1 MIQKDSPLIAK
12 TLQGLEDIL
21 AEELTLLGA
30 NNIKKETRGVSFT
43 GDNELL
49 YKANLHCR
57 TAIRIL
63 KPIASF
69 QAKDADE
76 IYKQIKKIN
85 WEEYLST
92 KQSFAISSVVY
103 SETFSHSKFVTYKV
117 KDAIVDYF
125 KEKFQER
132 PTVRITNPD
141 IYLNIHIAH
150 TTCTISLDS
159 SGESLHKR
167 GYRNAQTEA
176 PLNEVLAAGLIM
188 LTGWRGESDF
198 LDPMCG
204 SGTILIEAAMIALNI
219 PPGVFRKEF
228 AFEKWTDFDSE
239 LFDKV
244 YNDDSNERTF
254 AHKIYGSDNSAQAL
268 QIAEEN
274 CKSAG
279 LSKYIHLQKADF
291 TEMETPANKT
301 LIVTNPPYGERIGGN
316 SINKLYAEIGETLKH
331 RFPGSEA
338 WIISSNMEGFYKI
351 GLRPSK
357 KYHLLNGSI
366 ECEYR
371 QYELFDGKMKEKKAT
386 DNNRKPYA
394 KDGDKRNVK

>member
-1 MIQKDSPLIAK
+1 MNKEFPLIAK

-21 AEELTLLGA
+21 AKELAQIGA
-30 NNIKKETRGVSFT
+30 NNIQKEKRGVSFT
-43 GDNELL
+43 GNNELM

-63 KPIASF
+63 KPIFTF
-69 QAKDADE
+69 QAKNADE
-76 IYKQIKKIN
+76 IYAQIKKTH
-85 WEEYLST
+85 WEKYFSAKE
-92 KQSFAISSVVY
+92 SFAISAVVY

-125 KEKFQER
+125 KEKFNER
-132 PTVRITNPD
+132 PSIKITNPD
-141 IYLNIHIAH
+141 VYLNIHIAH

-167 GYRNAQTEA
+167 GYRSAQTEA

-188 LTGWRGESDF
+188 LTGWKGESDF

-204 SGTILIEAAMIALNI
+204 SGTLLIEAAMIALNI

-228 AFEKWTDFDSE
+228 AFEKWKDFDSE
-239 LFDKV
+239 VFDRV
-244 YNDDSNERTF
+244 YNDDSNERIF
-254 AHKIYGSDNSAQAL
+254 KHKIYGSDISAQAL
-268 QIAEEN
+268 KITEEN

-279 LSKYIHLQKADF
+279 LSKYISLQKANF
-291 TEMETPANKT
+291 MELPTPTQKT

-331 RFPGSEA
+331 RFPGAEA

-351 GLRPSK
+351 GLRPSQ
-357 KYHLLNGSI
+357 KYLLLNGSI

-371 QYELFDGKMKEKKAT
+371 KYELFDGKMKDKKAAI
-386 DNNRKPYA
+386 NQE
-394 KDGDKRNVK
+394 

>member
-1 MIQKDSPLIAK
+1 MNKEFPLIAK

-21 AEELTLLGA
+21 AKELAQIGA
-30 NNIKKETRGVSFT
+30 NNIQKEKRGVSFT
-43 GDNELL
+43 GNNELM

-63 KPIASF
+63 KPIFTF
-69 QAKDADE
+69 QAKNADE
-76 IYKQIKKIN
+76 IYAQIKKIH
-85 WEEYLST
+85 WKKYFSAKE
-92 KQSFAISSVVY
+92 SFAISAVVY

-125 KEKFQER
+125 KEKFNER
-132 PTVRITNPD
+132 PSIKITNPD
-141 IYLNIHIAH
+141 VYLNIHIAH

-167 GYRNAQTEA
+167 GYRSAQTEA

-188 LTGWRGESDF
+188 LTGWKGESDF

-204 SGTILIEAAMIALNI
+204 SGTLLIEAAMIALNI

-228 AFEKWTDFDSE
+228 AFEKWKDFDSE
-239 LFDKV
+239 VFDRV
-244 YNDDSNERTF
+244 YNDDSNERIF
-254 AHKIYGSDNSAQAL
+254 KHKIYGSDISAQAL
-268 QIAEEN
+268 KITEEN

-279 LSKYIHLQKADF
+279 LSKYISLQKANF
-291 TEMETPANKT
+291 MELPTPTQKT

-351 GLRPSK
+351 GLRPSQ
-357 KYHLLNGSI
+357 KYLLLNGSI

-371 QYELFDGKMKEKKAT
+371 KYELFDGKMKDKKAAI
-386 DNNRKPYA
+386 NQE
-394 KDGDKRNVK
+394 

>member
-1 MIQKDSPLIAK
+1 MNKEFPLIAK

-21 AEELTLLGA
+21 AKELAQIGA
-30 NNIKKETRGVSFT
+30 NNIQKEKRGVSFT
-43 GDNELL
+43 GNNELM

-63 KPIASF
+63 KPIFTF
-69 QAKDADE
+69 QAKNADE
-76 IYKQIKKIN
+76 IYAQIKKIH
-85 WEEYLST
+85 WEKYFSAKE
-92 KQSFAISSVVY
+92 SFAISAVVY

-125 KEKFQER
+125 KEKFNER
-132 PTVRITNPD
+132 PSIKITNPD
-141 IYLNIHIAH
+141 VYLNIHIAH

-167 GYRNAQTEA
+167 GYRSDQTEA

-188 LTGWRGESDF
+188 LTGWKGESDF

-204 SGTILIEAAMIALNI
+204 SGTLLIEAAMIALNI

-228 AFEKWTDFDSE
+228 AFEKWKDFDSE
-239 LFDKV
+239 VFDRV
-244 YNDDSNERTF
+244 YNDDSNERIF
-254 AHKIYGSDNSAQAL
+254 KHKIYGSDISAQAL
-268 QIAEEN
+268 KITEEN

-279 LSKYIHLQKADF
+279 LSKYISLQKANF
-291 TEMETPANKT
+291 MELPTPTQKT

-351 GLRPSK
+351 GLRPSQ
-357 KYHLLNGSI
+357 KYLLLNGSI

-371 QYELFDGKMKEKKAT
+371 KYELFDGKMKDKKAAI
-386 DNNRKPYA
+386 NQE
-394 KDGDKRNVK
+394 